1 MTSFNGDEEQQPQQV
16 DQQDVLMVDDEYHE
30 TVQMIRQ
37 REQERDTVSNDNFFS
52 DRQGQEQPQSW
63 VESVRFAKW
72 VALQEYP

>member
-1 MTSFNGDEEQQPQQV
+1 MTSFNGDQQQPQQV

-63 VESVRFAKW
+63 AESVRFAKW
-72 VALQEYP
+72 VALQA

>member
-63 VESVRFAKW
+63 VESVRFAK
-72 VALQEYP
+72 